1 MLLASETIEI
11 NPATDLATLD
21 NRLMRLPL
29 WRRRM
34 AMSFARDI
42 DCLQSVMSYELLAKM
57 LHDTLRIPPGTFT
70 IEYGTTGKPAIA
82 GRHDIYISLS
92 HCDRAVMA
100 AVADCPVGCDVE
112 AITTDTAA
120 AMSQTIDYCFSPR
133 ERRAILQ
140 ASDPEVEFIKIWTV
154 KEAVFKLDND
164 IDIETLDTTAL
175 SRRFNIKS
183 TATPAF
189 ISTVA
194 TLNTRPYSQLR
205 ECLDSNAL

>member
-1 MLLASETIEI
+1 MHTNTELFTKLHKLGNSHDFSTFILFASVNTEVI
-11 NPATDLATLD
+11 
-21 NRLMRLPL
+21 
-29 WRRRM
+29 
-34 AMSFARDI
+34 
-42 DCLQSVMSYELLAKM
+42 
-57 LHDTLRIPPGTFT
+57 H
-70 IEYGTTGKPAIA
+70 
-82 GRHDIYISLS
+82 ISLS

-183 TATPAF
+183 TVTPAF

-194 TLNTRPYSQLR
+194 TLNSKIHPKDVT
-205 ECLDSNAL
+205 